1 MSLKNMETQSKLS
14 GWMGLPYF
22 KSLAMLLH
30 VYKLEKNRL
39 MIFLFVYRCV
49 YPLTWFKIHYW
60 KIVHTAEAFDEVV
73 HRSFSALPPVG
84 ACVLLPIP
92 QDDQHISPSCA
103 SFGLLSLVSCMQN
116 GKFVLFI
123 YARFC
128 FNIYTSNVMILIIKI
143 YKCSTNLPLLA
154 CFKTDTMVEKFG
166 RNIGISSQHIL
177 IKSKILRSAAFE
189 GTFGRKGGDSTVFTR
204 CTISEERVVKV
215 IFSQN
220 FFQKIH
226 IFMFTY

>member
-1 MSLKNMETQSKLS
+1 
-14 GWMGLPYF
+14 MGNLCC
-22 KSLAMLLH
+22 
-30 VYKLEKNRL
+30 
-39 MIFLFVYRCV
+39 LFT
-49 YPLTWFKIHYW
+49 PG
-60 KIVHTAEAFDEVV
+60 VV
-73 HRSFSALPPVG
+73 L
-84 ACVLLPIP
+84 
-92 QDDQHISPSCA
+92 
-103 SFGLLSLVSCMQN
+103 
-116 GKFVLFI
+116 
-123 YARFC
+123 
-128 FNIYTSNVMILIIKI
+128 IYTSNVMILIIKI

>member
-1 MSLKNMETQSKLS
+1 
-14 GWMGLPYF
+14 
-22 KSLAMLLH
+22 
-30 VYKLEKNRL
+30 

-116 GKFVLFI
+116 LCCLFTPGFVL
-123 YARFC
+123 
-128 FNIYTSNVMILIIKI
+128 IYTSNVMILIIKI

-226 IFMFTY
+226 VFMFTY

>member
-1 MSLKNMETQSKLS
+1 MNWTMSLKNMETQSKLS

-30 VYKLEKNRL
+30 VYKLEKKTRL

-103 SFGLLSLVSCMQN
+103 SFGLLSLVSCTQN

-128 FNIYTSNVMILIIKI
+128 FNIY
-143 YKCSTNLPLLA
+143 
-154 CFKTDTMVEKFG
+154 E
-166 RNIGISSQHIL
+166 
-177 IKSKILRSAAFE
+177 
-189 GTFGRKGGDSTVFTR
+189 
-204 CTISEERVVKV
+204 
-215 IFSQN
+215 
-220 FFQKIH
+220 
-226 IFMFTY
+226 